1 MTVFQEDDSLL
12 DDSGLDV
19 SDSETQT
26 EFRLKAGEKF
36 GWWNDNE
43 LDGDRKVAMVH
54 GAVSHHRVPIMLDTG
69 VTVNMVSAD
78 LARKLKLKLSVH
90 GPLRVSG
97 LGGVPTVIRSKAQV
111 KLTICPKVVYIL
123 DVWVANIGEGIDAL
137 LGMDFMYSAGVRI
150 CAREGKLPDEEAIM
164 LRRGGSIRKMHGLDL
179 AVTPKS
185 TLMLPPGE
193 AKVVQI
199 RYAQTDPRQ
208 DVVWA
213 ARGDR
218 WVTKLIYSARSYPVA
233 VKVVKISSR
242 NLIIS
247 SQTSVARVVSRDSFP
262 MAGCFVRPGSRKY
275 LIWQRLIYE
284 STFSDQMKLR
294 IRRAAQIHDNQ
305 EPPSVQNL
313 ECPWPTQILKR
324 SVPSIAEMRIT
335 HMSEEDSISAVL
347 PLKDATVNMIISESQ
362 CPEGDVDMVKS
373 GDDVFSDGRGDRLPG
388 LESEHEDDDFFD
400 ARECIRSEDDSEDG
414 DEYFDAIS
422 PDEFLNNDVPDVGDG
437 YFDAIRLEE
446 YHDEDVQDLGDDYF
460 DAISPEEFPDEDVQ
474 DESFQKEGMDIGP
487 ESEPLPNAARVLTTL
502 TRSGAPTGTPEDRWE
517 APLGPFE
524 YQAER
529 WRRNKV
535 HPETEEYLSEM
546 FSPESLHE
554 IRRVADVIVS
564 DFGDILYRIA
574 QSTRDRPR
582 NVAAQAR
589 LVDPKAFQSNIYHH
603 AHNVWTPENVRSE
616 FYSLGRYGDERLSEG
631 YADCANRK
639 VVSMDFVMH
648 MSGATRGSIFLL
660 LFQDTFSGEIMC
672 TPVNSTTA
680 QGVTTVNEKRV
691 FWSLNA
697 NSLIQHDQDPRFMS
711 EVFTTF
717 GEILGSQQR
726 STPAYRLQDNDPQER
741 SVQTVVGNIRAYI
754 TEANR
759 SSWDGNADRLLL
771 ALNTSL
777 DATRLETLFHLAYG
791 WDAQGTESATLEC
804 RLSRI
809 QEKEARFVGLT
820 MKWKGLTERLNTDSE
835 RDEHE
840 VEKIRDPR
848 WSKRMRT
855 SKRMLT
861 SRRSREYLVK
871 WKGYGDPSLFQL
883 SCNALLYESNRR
895 STPGARFRVTHVGD
909 DHPRV

>member
-1 MTVFQEDDSLL
+1 MTVFQEADSLL
-12 DDSGLDV
+12 DDSRLDV
-19 SDSETQT
+19 SNLETQT
-26 EFRLKAGEKF
+26 EVRLKAGEKF
-36 GWWNDNE
+36 GWWKDHE

-90 GPLRVSG
+90 DPLRVSG
-97 LGGVPTVIRSKAQV
+97 LGVVPTIIRSKAQV
-111 KLTICPKVVYIL
+111 RLTICPKVVHIL

-150 CAREGKLPDEEAIM
+150 CAREGKLPDEETIM

-179 AVTPKS
+179 AVTPDS

-213 ARGDR
+213 ARGDG

-233 VKVVKISSR
+233 VKVVNISSR

-262 MAGCFVRPGSRKY
+262 VAGRFVRPGSRKY
-275 LIWQRLIYE
+275 LVWQRLIYE
-284 STFSDQMKLR
+284 STFSDQMTLR
-294 IRRAAQIHDNQ
+294 IRHAAQIPDNQ
-305 EPPSVQNL
+305 EPPSVQKL

-324 SVPSIAEMRIT
+324 SVPSTAEMRIT

-347 PLKDATVNMIISESQ
+347 PLKNATVNMMISESQ
-362 CPEGDVDMVKS
+362 CPEGDVDMVK
-373 GDDVFSDGRGDRLPG
+373 GEDDVLSDGRGDRLPG

-400 ARECIRSEDDSEDG
+400 AREDIRSEDDSEDG
-414 DEYFDAIS
+414 DEYVDAIS
-422 PDEFLNNDVPDVGDG
+422 PDECHDEDVQDVGDEYFDAICPDECLNNDVHGVGDG
-437 YFDAIRLEE
+437 YFDAIRPEE
-446 YHDEDVQDLGDDYF
+446 HHDEDVQDLGDEYF

-474 DESFQKEGMDIGP
+474 DESFQKESMDVGP
-487 ESEPLPNAARVLTTL
+487 ESGPLPNAARVLTTL
-502 TRSGAPTGTPEDRWE
+502 VRSGAPTGTPEDRLE
-517 APLGPFE
+517 TPLGPFE

-535 HPETEEYLSEM
+535 HPETEEYLSEI
-546 FSPESLHE
+546 FSPQSLHE

-582 NVAAQAR
+582 NIADQAR
-589 LVDPKAFQSNIYHH
+589 VVEPKAFQSNIYHH

-648 MSGATRGSIFLL
+648 MSGATRGSTLLL

-672 TPVNSTTA
+672 TPVDSTTA
-680 QGVTTVNEKRV
+680 PGVTTVYEKRV

-697 NSLIQHDQDPRFMS
+697 NSLIQHDQDPRFIS

-726 STPAYRLQDNDPQER
+726 STPAYRLQYNDLQER

-754 TEANR
+754 TKANR
-759 SSWDGNADRLLL
+759 SSWDGRADRLLF
-771 ALNTSL
+771 AVNTSY
-777 DATRLETLFHLAYG
+777 DATRLETPFHLAHE

-804 RLSRI
+804 RLPRI
-809 QEKEARFVGLT
+809 QEKKACIVDRT
-820 MKWKGLTERLNTDSE
+820 HKWNGLTERLNTDSE

-848 WSKRMRT
+848 WSKRMQ
-855 SKRMLT
+855 L
-861 SRRSREYLVK
+861 
-871 WKGYGDPSLFQL
+871 PS
-883 SCNALLYESNRR
+883 
-895 STPGARFRVTHVGD
+895 GAENTWSSGRDTEIH
-909 DHPRV
+909 HSPS